1 MQQAARAAR
10 KDVVMP
16 GRNRILYGILAIS
29 TLIILAVLAVSWLR
43 PPELHGTLLQS
54 SELPADVTLING
66 QGETVHLRDLQGKWT
81 LLYFGYTFCPDVCP
95 TTLADLKTMKTALG
109 SKADDAQVVF
119 VTLDPERDTP
129 ERLDAYLNAFDPSFI
144 GLSGSEAEIDAA
156 ATEFGVFYQKH
167 VVEGASGYLIDH
179 TGTVSLIDPKGYV
192 RMVIPYGV
200 AGADIAADL
209 KWFMRRG

>member
-1 MQQAARAAR
+1 
-10 KDVVMP
+10 MP
-16 GRNRILYGILAIS
+16 ARNRILYAILGIA
-29 TLIILAVLAVSWLR
+29 TLIILAVLATQWLR

-54 SELPADVTLING
+54 SDLPTDFALTNEH
-66 QGETVHLRDLQGKWT
+66 GETVHLRDLQGKWT

-95 TTLADLKTMKTALG
+95 TTLADLKTMKSALG
-109 SKADDAQVVF
+109 SKADKAQVVF

-129 ERLDAYLNAFDPSFI
+129 ERLNTYLSAFDPGFI
-144 GLSGSEAEIDAA
+144 GLTGSVADIDAA
-156 ATEFGVFYQKH
+156 ATEFGIFHQKH
-167 VVEGASGYLIDH
+167 ATEGAAGYLVDH
-179 TGTVSLIDPKGYV
+179 TSTVSLIDPKGYV